1 MIEAL
6 RDIARHGG
14 FRGTATDLLAK
25 LDERDRPAN
34 PRALSCALRRLEG
47 ELQEVGVEV
56 RRNREPGGSRTRVL
70 EVRKVDDRS
79 SAPDLL
85 VLAGRRGTRA
95 EIAAMPACPRCGT
108 RTVVFDEFEGEW
120 RCLNGHKTG
129 MTTTPSPGS
138 DPLFAVS

>member
-1 MIEAL
+1 VIEAL

-25 LDERDRPAN
+25 LDQGDRPAN
-34 PRALSCALRRLEG
+34 ARALSCALRRLEQ

-70 EVRKVDDRS
+70 EVRKVDRS
-79 SAPDLL
+79 SASDLL
-85 VLAGRRGTRA
+85 VLTSRRGTHA
-95 EIAAMPACPRCGT
+95 EVAAMPACPRCGT
-108 RTVVFDEFEGEW
+108 RTVAFDEFEGEW

-129 MTTTPSPGS
+129 ITETSRGGRA
-138 DPLFAVS
+138 PLAAMV